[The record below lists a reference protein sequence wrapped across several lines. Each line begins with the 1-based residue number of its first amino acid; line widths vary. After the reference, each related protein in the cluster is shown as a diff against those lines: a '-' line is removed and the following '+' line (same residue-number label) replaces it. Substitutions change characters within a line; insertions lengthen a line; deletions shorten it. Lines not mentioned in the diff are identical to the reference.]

1 MPGLYKLYTQICLIY
16 SVPDTSSH
24 GNIITTLTNGL
35 DRLAK
40 GFPWLTGQVFN
51 EGAGDGN
58 AGVFKIT
65 PLDKIQLVVKDL
77 QHDPSA
83 PTIDGL
89 RQAKYP
95 FTMLDKNANFIKGGL
110 MLTLVAQHNVM
121 EMTGQD
127 FIVNMLSKTCHNES
141 FTSEE
146 IATRNID
153 RSNIIP
159 LLDDSDAA
167 SE

>member
-1 MPGLYKLYTQICLIY
+1 MVDTFIDVIGQMPGLYKLYTQICLIY

-24 GNIITTLTNGL
+24 VNTITTLTNGL

-58 AGVFKIT
+58 TGVSKIT

-83 PTIDGL
+83 LTIDGL
-89 RQAKYP
+89 RQAKDP
-95 FTMLDKNANFIKGGL
+95 FTMLDENDIAPCTTINLPGDPPGSRRS
-110 MLTLVAQHNVM
+110 QHW
-121 EMTGQD
+121 
-127 FIVNMLSKTCHNES
+127 S
-141 FTSEE
+141 FVSRR
-146 IATRNID
+146 ISSR
-153 RSNIIP
+153 
-159 LLDDSDAA
+159 AA
-167 SE
+167 